1 MRGRWGAAWAAQL
14 QKLRHGRAHEDSR
27 TPLVPSKGAC
37 WAGRDSKPLHLH
49 HRWNRER
56 WRTESADFCQ
66 TSFKSSRTFVVTH
79 SRPSVSVTFWGT
91 ICASRFSD
99 LTCGSGEKR
108 QSAREPE
115 RRARRRLACSRGREP
130 ISRRRLCVS
139 ERWIQRRAGLSG
151 GSSAAETGS
160 SSEINCSPLSWTE
173 AQVSFLFFFE
183 NRRKAVEARRIA
195 LFTRVWSGQKKV
207 GCLRGC
213 ECSRRRWPQLV
224 SYFTFCALCHCG
236 KLSLFKSGLSK
247 GTFVLFLSKINSF
260 CRICHVTFSWT
271 VHN

>member
-14 QKLRHGRAHEDSR
+14 QKLRHGHAHEDSR

-115 RRARRRLACSRGREP
+115 RRARRRLACTRGREP

-173 AQVSFLFFFE
+173 AQVSFFFFWKSQE
-183 NRRKAVEARRIA
+183 SSGSPSDSPLHACLKWTEEGWMPAGLRVLETQVTAVGF
-195 LFTRVWSGQKKV
+195 LFHFL
-207 GCLRGC
+207 CFMPLR
-213 ECSRRRWPQLV
+213 Q
-224 SYFTFCALCHCG
+224 
-236 KLSLFKSGLSK
+236 
-247 GTFVLFLSKINSF
+247 I
-260 CRICHVTFSWT
+260 IT
-271 VHN
+271 V